1 MIYVENLNIPQ
12 MKEEIEISSGQLDT
26 LVKEGLRCYE
36 MYSRTNNKVKFQRLF
51 PHLFVLGDYYA
62 FHTFEFSFSLST
74 THKSPSSFIT
84 LKPPNSTNIK
94 DEKIML
100 LDHLSFPC
108 NKQKYSSFQNRESK
122 PKCQSNSITTTQ
134 WKENVKTVNRPYG
147 Q

>member
-36 MYSRTNNKVKFQRLF
+36 MYSRTNNKVKFQRVF
-51 PHLFVLGDYYA
+51 PHLFVLGDYYV

-74 THKSPSSFIT
+74 THKGPSSFIT

-108 NKQKYSSFQNRESK
+108 NK
-122 PKCQSNSITTTQ
+122 
-134 WKENVKTVNRPYG
+134 
-147 Q
+147 